1 MSMPSKRSKAWRHM
15 AYSID
20 AGYPRPKK
28 DEVVP
33 IALSKSQWN
42 VRLTCDAC
50 KRPLALIRYFVGPVY
65 YEFTPGDRQ
74 VLCKKCAADRALL
87 HSLDMTVNGEGR

>member
-33 IALSKSQWN
+33 IILSKSQWN
-42 VRLTCDAC
+42 VRLTCVAC
-50 KRPLALIRYFVGPVY
+50 RKALALIRYWRGNEP
-65 YEFTPGDRQ
+65 
-74 VLCKKCAADRALL
+74 LCEPC
-87 HSLDMTVNGEGR
+87 GEGLYNMQELGRLVL